1 VETPALA
8 PVPDPRF
15 YVAREL
21 DSYPRPLLPLRFGRS
36 AGSSAEDVLL
46 EILVDER
53 GVVRDVIFAAPG
65 ERSRAGEDLRAM
77 LAATPFLPA
86 RKDGRVVRSR
96 LVLRVRL
103 DPGNGNP

>member
-1 VETPALA
+1 
-8 PVPDPRF
+8 VPDPR
-15 YVAREL
+15 YYLAREL
-21 DSYPRPLLPLRFGRS
+21 DSYPTPLSPLRFGRP
-36 AGSSAEDVLL
+36 ADSSAEEVLL

-53 GVVRDVIFAAPG
+53 GVVRDVTLAPPA
-65 ERSRAGEDLRAM
+65 ERSRAGEELRVL

-103 DPGNGNP
+103 EPEDGGR